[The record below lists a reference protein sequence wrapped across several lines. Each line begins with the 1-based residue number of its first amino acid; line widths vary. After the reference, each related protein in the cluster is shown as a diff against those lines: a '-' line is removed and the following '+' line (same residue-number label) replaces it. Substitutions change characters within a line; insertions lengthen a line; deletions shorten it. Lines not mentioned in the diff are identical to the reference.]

1 MLEKSNRLLQLAVL
15 VSSFSISSAGFSAET
30 EAQSGD
36 KSPIEPIT
44 SETDT
49 NEYRGLVLENGLKV
63 MLVSDPDADQAA
75 AALDVH
81 VGSGSDPEGWNGLAH
96 FLEHMLFLGN
106 GKYPEAGEYQ
116 KFIQS
121 RGGSNNAYTA
131 YDHTNYFF
139 SVNHDSLLPALDR
152 FSRFFIDPTFEE
164 TYVERERAV
173 VHSEYQARLK
183 DEGRRIW
190 AAQKQILNPG
200 HPGSRFS
207 VGSLKTLA
215 DREESSTRDKLISF
229 YKRWYSANI
238 MALSVVGREDLDQLE
253 KWVRERFSEVPNHEI
268 EAPLYRQ
275 SYLNK
280 ELLPGR
286 IDIVPEIDTYS
297 VAFQFAIPSTTS
309 DYHSKPVSYI
319 ANLLGHEG
327 KGSLLAALK
336 ELGWADSLSAG
347 AGFMDRGQGTLQV
360 SIGLT
365 EPGAEQVDEIGTMLF
380 HYIHLIQENGLED
393 WRYEEEKQL
402 GEIAFRFAEQ
412 PSASRIASSIA
423 SRLHDYP
430 VEEVLSGP
438 YLLKEFKP
446 DLLKNILSR
455 LVPESVMVQLV
466 SPKHKARKVS
476 PYYDVKYE
484 ITKIDAGIIQRW
496 QDAHAVNFP
505 QLVLP
510 KSNPFIPERLSL
522 QENLVETTKPVEII
536 REDGVELWY
545 KPDQSFRTP
554 RSSFYFS
561 LKSEQANASPRS
573 LVMTELAVR
582 LLNDQ
587 LNTETYPARLAGLRV
602 SLYRHSRGVSV
613 RLGGYQDGQKALL
626 EVVLGALKQPNI
638 EQDKLDLIKDEL
650 GRELANTAKERPS
663 SQTVHEI
670 YRLLLS
676 PYWTEEERIAE
687 LDSVTLDEVEQHLQT
702 LLSDVQISVLAHG
715 DISLDQTSEM
725 ANIVAA
731 QFENAISGQEVS
743 RNRLRELENGSQYLR
758 NKDIEH
764 DDTAVSYYYQYPE
777 KSIEARARVGLLG
790 QLIEAPFYFDLRT
803 TNRVGYLVYASNI
816 KISEVPGVL
825 MSIQSPSHSASDLDG
840 LIGAFIEGFPKQL
853 EMMSDEEFNQA
864 KLGLVAQILKKD
876 NQLSQRTDRYWTQID
891 LKEYKFDTREVIT
904 NAIRTLEKGDVL
916 ETFNV
921 LFDESKRLLLVQ
933 SPGRREGAS
942 ENAVNGSEWID
953 TKAPTIFRETAK
965 QYFPA
970 L

>member
-1 MLEKSNRLLQLAVL
+1 L
-15 VSSFSISSAGFSAET
+15 ISSTGFSAET
-30 EAQSGD
+30 V
-36 KSPIEPIT
+36 SPSSDESRIVPIT

-49 NEYRGLVLENGLKV
+49 NHYRGLVLENGLKV

-121 RGGSNNAYTA
+121 RGGGNNAYTS

-183 DEGRRIW
+183 DEGRRVW
-190 AAQKQILNPG
+190 AAQKQALNPG

-207 VGSLKTLA
+207 VGSLTTLA
-215 DREESSTRDKLISF
+215 DREGTSTRDKLISF
-229 YKRWYSANI
+229 YERWYSANI
-238 MALSVVGREDLDQLE
+238 MALTVVGREDLDQLE
-253 KWVRERFSEVPNHEI
+253 QWVRERFTEVPNYEV
-268 EAPLYRQ
+268 EAPLYQQ

-286 IDIVPEIDTYS
+286 IDIVPEIETYS
-297 VAFQFAIPSTTS
+297 VAFQFAIPSTTA
-309 DYHSKPVSYI
+309 DFHSKPVSYI

-347 AGFMDRGQGTLQV
+347 AGFMDLGQGTLQV

-365 EPGAEQVDEIGTMLF
+365 EPGAEKIAEIGEMLF

-412 PSASRIASSIA
+412 PGPSRIASSIS
-423 SRLHDYP
+423 SRLHEYP

-446 DLLKNILSR
+446 DLLQNILSK
-455 LVPESVMVQLV
+455 LLPEKVMVQLV
-466 SPKHKARKVS
+466 SPKHKARKIS

-484 ITKIDAGIIQRW
+484 IAKIDSEIVQVW
-496 QDAHAVNFP
+496 QEASKAKFP
-505 QLVLP
+505 QLALP
-510 KSNPFIPERLSL
+510 ESNRFIPERLSL
-522 QENLVETTKPVEII
+522 QENLIDIEKPVEIA
-536 REDGVELWY
+536 REDGIELWH

-561 LKSEQANASPRS
+561 LKSEQANASPRQ

-602 SLYRHSRGVSV
+602 SLYRHSRGISV

-626 EVVLGALKQPNI
+626 EVVLNALKQPKI

-650 GRELANTAKERPS
+650 GRELANAAKERPS

-676 PYWTEEERIAE
+676 PYWTEEERLAE
-687 LDSVTLDEVEQHLQT
+687 LDSMTLDDVVQHMQT
-702 LLSDVQISVLAHG
+702 FMSKVQISVLAHG
-715 DISLDQTSEM
+715 DVSLDQTEEM
-725 ANIVAA
+725 TNTIAA
-731 QFENAISGQEVS
+731 QFGEAISQREVS
-743 RNRLRELENGSQYLR
+743 RNRLRELEDGNQYLR
-758 NKDIEH
+758 TKDVEH
-764 DDTAVSYYYQYPE
+764 NDTAVSYYFQYPE
-777 KSIEARARVGLLG
+777 KSIDARARVGLLG
-790 QLIEAPFYFDLRT
+790 QLLEAPFYFDLRT

-840 LIGAFIEGFPKQL
+840 LVGDFIEGFPKQL
-853 EMMSDEEFNQA
+853 EEMSDEEFNQA
-864 KLGLVAQILKKD
+864 KLGLIAQILKKD
-876 NQLSQRTDRYWTQID
+876 NQLSQRTDRYWGQID
-891 LKEYKFDTREVIT
+891 LKEYDFNTRKVLT
-904 NAIRTLEKGDVL
+904 DAIKTYNKSDVL
-916 ETFNV
+916 ETYSD
-921 LFDESKRLLLVQ
+921 LFEQSKRLLLVQ
-933 SPGRREGAS
+933 SPGRRQDARES
-942 ENAVNGSEWID
+942 AVNGSDWTD
-953 TKAPTIFRETAK
+953 TAAPTVFRETARR
-965 QYFPA
+965 YFPA